1 MRENLSE
8 QRFELCEVTDQGIGR
23 AYLLPSRT
31 LHIGRSNNNDIVLP
45 YQGISRQHA
54 RLLPVD
60 GNFLLSDLESHNG
73 TFINGHRIKEARLY
87 AGDSIQFGKL
97 RFVFR
102 MIEAGDNIERLDPE
116 RVDQTTV
123 ELLAVD
129 IQRAPRFASSSLT
142 SITGPA
148 LLVRVSQLLTQAKDE
163 ASYLYEVLGLL
174 IGATAASGGRIY
186 LYPTPSEQG
195 YQFRRILTYGDPN
208 EIEALTEASFALS
221 EGMIEDGSSVKGSRL
236 IQPIY
241 EGRAVA
247 FTFLL
252 WRSRNTQLF
261 SREDLEVAKAV
272 GQLAI
277 FGLARLSLGERLL
290 QLCGELSETQRL
302 AAVGQLA
309 AGLIHEI
316 RNPLGFVS
324 ANLQQLGEYTDDL
337 RAVLASQTVSD
348 PKTQSLLHEIIDILQ
363 ESLSGT
369 QHIASLTRDVLGLT
383 RKDQDYAEPVDL
395 LEVIES
401 ATTILKSE
409 LRRAT
414 KVERQFE
421 FEHALVKG
429 HRGRLLQVML
439 NLIANA
445 LQALPQDRYPQNK
458 LVISSQRSGEMLK
471 ITIEDN
477 GVGIAKENLS
487 RLFEPFF
494 TTKPAGVGTGLG
506 LAISRDIIANHG
518 GTLTIQSEPQQG
530 TTAVITL
537 PALQE

>member
-1 MRENLSE
+1 MPKR
-8 QRFELCEVTDQGIGR
+8 
-23 AYLLPSRT
+23 P
-31 LHIGRSNNNDIVLP
+31 LHLGRSNNNDIVLP

-54 RLLPVD
+54 KLIPID
-60 GNFLLSDLESHNG
+60 DNFLLLDLESHNG
-73 TFINGHRIKEARLY
+73 TFINGYKIKEARLH

-97 RFVFR
+97 RFLFR
-102 MIEAGDNIERLDPE
+102 QINADDSVERLDPE
-116 RVDQTTV
+116 RVDQTTG
-123 ELLAVD
+123 ELLAIDV
-129 IQRAPRFASSSLT
+129 QRSPRPASSSLT

-163 ASYLYEVLGLL
+163 ESYLYEVLGLL

-186 LYPTPSEQG
+186 LYPTPSAKG
-195 YQFRRILTYGDPN
+195 YQFRRVLTYGDPS
-208 EIEALTEASFALS
+208 EIEELTEDSFARA
-221 EGMIEDGSSVKGSRL
+221 EGVIENGSAVKGSRL

-261 SREDLEVAKAV
+261 SPSDVEVASAV

-290 QLCGELSETQRL
+290 QLCSELSETQRL

-383 RKDQDYAEPVDL
+383 RKDQDYAEPVEL
-395 LEVIES
+395 FEVIES

-414 KVERQFE
+414 KVERRIE
-421 FEHALVKG
+421 ATDAKVKG

-439 NLIANA
+439 NLLANA
-445 LQALPQDRYPQNK
+445 LQALPQDNYPQNL
-458 LVISSQRSGEMLK
+458 LVILVQRSGELLK
-471 ITIEDN
+471 ITISDN

-506 LAISRDIIANHG
+506 LAISRDIITNHG
-518 GTLTIQSEPQQG
+518 GTLTIQSEPRQG
-530 TTAVITL
+530 TTAVVTL
-537 PALQE
+537 PILQE

>member
-1 MRENLSE
+1 VAE

-23 AYLLPSRT
+23 AYLLPNNRT

-54 RLLPVD
+54 KLIPVD

-73 TFINGHRIKEARLY
+73 TLINGHKIQESRLH

-97 RFVFR
+97 RFLFR
-102 MIEAGDNIERLDPE
+102 LVDAGEDIERLDPE
-116 RVDQTTV
+116 YIDQTTS
-123 ELLAVD
+123 ELLA
-129 IQRAPRFASSSLT
+129 IEIHRAPRPSSSSLT
-142 SITGPA
+142 ELAGPA
-148 LLVRVSQLLTQAKDE
+148 LLIRVSQLLTQAKDE
-163 ASYLYEVLGLL
+163 TSYLYEVLGLL
-174 IGATAASGGRIY
+174 IGATSSSGGRIY
-186 LYPTPSEQG
+186 LYPSPSEKG
-195 YQFRRILTYGDPN
+195 YQFRRILTHGDASDL
-208 EIEALTEASFALS
+208 EELTEESFELA
-221 EGMIEDGSSVKGSRL
+221 EGLIENGSAQKGSRI
-236 IQPIY
+236 IQPIH
-241 EGRAVA
+241 EAKAVA
-247 FTFLL
+247 FIFVL
-252 WRSRNTQLF
+252 WRSRGARLF
-261 SREDLEVAKAV
+261 SMGDLDVAKAV

-337 RAVLASQTVSD
+337 RAVLESQTVSD

-383 RKDQDYAEPVDL
+383 RKDQDYAEPVEFF
-395 LEVIES
+395 EVIDS
-401 ATTILKSE
+401 AITILKSE
-409 LRRAT
+409 IRRAT
-414 KVERQFE
+414 KIERKFE
-421 FEHALVKG
+421 TKEARVKG

-439 NLIANA
+439 NLFANA
-445 LQALPQDRYPQNK
+445 LQALPQERYSQNR
-458 LVISSQRSGEMLK
+458 LMISVERVSDQLK
-471 ITIEDN
+471 ITLQDN
-477 GVGIAKENLS
+477 GMGIAKENLS

-530 TTAVITL
+530 TIAIVTL
-537 PALQE
+537 PVLQE